1 MLAFL
6 IYSGK
11 GGVGKT
17 TLTYSLYKAFS
28 ALGHKTAVLDMD
40 LNTPSYHHLETNEDV
55 ISSSSNLGLFVET
68 AQINNFTKHA
78 FKKIKALNPDILLI
92 DSPPSITQ
100 IHYSIIDKFNVS
112 SVILVTQPTTLSISD
127 VEKTVPF
134 FEEKGITVAGIIEN
148 MSNNEVMDYKYNVL
162 TSIKRIDTLDSVAV
176 YEQNKDE
183 FSALASKLLTMDFAQ
198 VSQENRKRVLLDESI
213 TFDDVIAMYGIEEDE
228 DGEYRL
234 SYGNKARKLKDI
246 KFVNTS
252 TWEQLR
258 DIVLNDN
265 RSYQWGLKDVLTE
278 ATPERVS
285 RLVNAFKHDEKAMFM
300 VTRNTY
306 LAIDIVIGE
315 VGSCTLV
322 LDSNHHGIPCVEYQ
336 TSQGNAILFAHEVMP
351 VDQETIDNCIEDGY
365 EYIDNGSRMIP
376 NLATAQYIGLMDG
389 RVDVTEKWHRLNER
403 RGSSKTIS

>member
-40 LNTPSYHHLETNEDV
+40 LNTPSFHHLAVGEDI

-68 AQINNFTKHA
+68 AQINNFTKQA
-78 FKKIKALNPDILLI
+78 VQKIKALNPDVLLI

-100 IHYSIIDKFNVS
+100 IHYSIIEKFNVS
-112 SVILVTQPTTLSISD
+112 SAILVTQPTTLSISD

-148 MSNNEVMDYKYNVL
+148 MSNKEAMKYKYNVL
-162 TSIKRIDTLDSVAV
+162 ASIKRIDTLDCKAV
-176 YEQNKDE
+176 YDQNIDE
-183 FSALASKLLTMDFAQ
+183 FAKLASKLLMMDFVQ
-198 VSQENRKRVLLDESI
+198 VSQENRKRQLFDESI
-213 TFDDVIAMYGIEEDE
+213 TFDDVRAMYGIEGE
-228 DGEYRL
+228 DGDYRL
-234 SYGNKARKLKDI
+234 SHDNKARKLKDI

-258 DIVLNDN
+258 DIILDDE
-265 RSYQWGLKDVLTE
+265 RSCIWGFKDVLTE
-278 ATPERVS
+278 ATHERVS
-285 RLVNAFKHDEKAMFM
+285 RLVNAFEHNEKAMFM
-300 VTRNTY
+300 VTRNTS
-306 LAIDIVIGE
+306 LTVDIIIGE

-322 LDSNHHGIPCVEYQ
+322 LNSSHHGIPCVEYQ

-351 VDQETIDNCIEDGY
+351 VDQETINHCIEDGY
-365 EYIDNGSRMIP
+365 VYIDNGNRMIP
-376 NLATAQYIGLMDG
+376 NLATAKYIGMMDG
-389 RVDVTEKWHRLNER
+389 RVDVTEKWHRLNKR
-403 RGSSKTIS
+403 KGGQSTGA